1 MGGLCQYSRWS
12 TSTDLEGIGPL
23 GARDLYDMLGLNLAL
38 PLMPL
43 YHMP

>member
-1 MGGLCQYSRWS
+1 MGGLSLYSRWS

-23 GARDLYDMLGLNLAL
+23 GARELYDMLGLNLSL